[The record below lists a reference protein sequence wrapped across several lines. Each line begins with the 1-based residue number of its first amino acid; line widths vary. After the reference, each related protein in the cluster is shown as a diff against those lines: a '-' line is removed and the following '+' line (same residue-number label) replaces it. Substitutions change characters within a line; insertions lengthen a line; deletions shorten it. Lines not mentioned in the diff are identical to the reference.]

1 MTTDY
6 ARLFLQNTPLID
18 VRAPVEFDQGSFP
31 NAVNLPIMDDEE
43 RYDVGITYKNKGPEA
58 AVALGH
64 ARVSGTTRQSRI
76 KAWRAFVDQH
86 PDTHLY
92 CFRGGQRSR
101 IATEWLAEAGCVVP
115 LIEGGYKAMRRF
127 LIDSFNEPPGMV
139 LLGGQTGSGKTRL
152 LWRARQQSKEGS
164 LVDLAVVDLEGLAHH
179 RGSAFGPRPDP
190 QPTQISFENALA
202 IELLRSSH
210 QLVLMEDEGRMIG
223 RLNIPQPLQNAMKRA
238 PLLVLTATNN
248 ERVEITWKEYI
259 LDQFEEL
266 AGKFGEERAHLEHR
280 RMLTRSLNAIAKR
293 LGGARHR
300 ELSNTMKSAFD
311 AQEQGNVDD
320 HRIWIREL
328 LTEYYDPM
336 YDYQLKQKT
345 DRVQFTGTQE
355 EILAWL
361 ADSDRFGAM
370 FRDWR

>member
-1 MTTDY
+1 
-6 ARLFLQNTPLID
+6 
-18 VRAPVEFDQGSFP
+18 
-31 NAVNLPIMDDEE
+31 
-43 RYDVGITYKNKGPEA
+43 
-58 AVALGH
+58 
-64 ARVSGTTRQSRI
+64 
-76 KAWRAFVDQH
+76 
-86 PDTHLY
+86 
-92 CFRGGQRSR
+92 
-101 IATEWLAEAGCVVP
+101 
-115 LIEGGYKAMRRF
+115 
-127 LIDSFNEPPGMV
+127 
-139 LLGGQTGSGKTRL
+139 
-152 LWRARQQSKEGS
+152 
-164 LVDLAVVDLEGLAHH
+164 
-179 RGSAFGPRPDP
+179 
-190 QPTQISFENALA
+190 
-202 IELLRSSH
+202 
-210 QLVLMEDEGRMIG
+210 MIG
-223 RLNIPQPLQNAMKRA
+223 RLNIPQPLQNAMKKA